1 VRLGVAGTLV
11 VGGFLGTAVHAHAA
25 TETANV
31 LRIDLDQ
38 AVQPLSATYVVDGI
52 KRAERGHAAAVLLRI
67 DTPGGLNS
75 SMRSIIKAIL
85 NSKVPVVCWTGP
97 QGARAASAGTFIMYA
112 CHYTTMAPGT
122 NIGAAHPVGVS
133 GAIMST
139 KVTNDAAAFI
149 RSLAQERGRN
159 ADWAER
165 AVRQSV
171 AVSAEEALRLHVI
184 DAIADSPDAALRE
197 ANGHVVG
204 GVTLSTWPA
213 RVTKDPIALGPG
225 LIGSLIDP
233 NLAFVLFLVGLVG
246 LVFEFMHPGL
256 SVPGGVGLIALVLS
270 GVMFDMLPVRLA
282 GVILLLGGVA
292 FLIAELHIGHGFAA
306 IAGVIALTAGGLLL
320 FDAGTLVRVSIPLLV
335 GVVIVK
341 AAFILIVLRAVLR
354 ARRMPPP
361 IPRTLICEEG
371 VAKTDLDPVGLVNV
385 RAEDWTAESDGRTI
399 KAGSKV
405 RVRAEQGLRLK
416 VEKLK

>member
-1 VRLGVAGTLV
+1 MA
-11 VGGFLGTAVHAHAA
+11 AHAHAA
-25 TETANV
+25 TERREV
-31 LRIDLDQ
+31 VRIDLDQ

-52 KRAERGHAAAVLLRI
+52 KRAQRQHDDAVLLRI
-67 DTPGGLNS
+67 DTPGGLDS
-75 SMRSIIKAIL
+75 SMRSIITAIL
-85 NSKVPVVCWTGP
+85 TSKVPVVCRTGP

-112 CHYTTMAPGT
+112 CHYATMAPGT
-122 NIGAAHPVGVS
+122 NIGAAHPVGVR
-133 GAIMST
+133 GAILST

-184 DAIADSPDAALRE
+184 DAVASSPDAALRV
-197 ANGHVVG
+197 ANGHETG
-204 GVTLSTWPA
+204 GAKIASWPA
-213 RVTKDPIALGPG
+213 HVTKDPIALGPG

-256 SVPGGVGLIALVLS
+256 SVPGIVGLLSLVLS
-270 GVMFDMLPVRLA
+270 LVMLDMLPVRLA
-282 GVILLLGGVA
+282 GVVLLLGGVA

-306 IAGVIALTAGGLLL
+306 IAGVIALIAGGLLL
-320 FDAGTLVRVSIPLLV
+320 FDAGTLVRVSIPLLI

-341 AAFILIVLRAVLR
+341 ATFVLVVFRAVLK
-354 ARRMPPP
+354 ARRLPPP
-361 IPRTLICEEG
+361 MPHTLVGEEG

-385 RAEDWTAESDGRTI
+385 RSEDWTAESDGRTI

-405 RVRAEQGLRLK
+405 RVSGEQGLRLK
-416 VEKLK
+416 VDRLK

>member
-1 VRLGVAGTLV
+1 MAT
-11 VGGFLGTAVHAHAA
+11 HAFAA
-25 TETANV
+25 TETKNV
-31 LRIDLDQ
+31 VQVDLDQ

-52 KRAERGHAAAVLLRI
+52 KRAQREHAAAVLLRI
-67 DTPGGLNS
+67 DTPGGLDS
-75 SMRSIIKAIL
+75 SMRKIITAIL
-85 NSKVPVVCWTGP
+85 TSKVPVVCWTGP

-112 CHYTTMAPGT
+112 CHYATMAPGT
-122 NIGAAHPVGVS
+122 NIGAAHPVGVR
-133 GAIMST
+133 GAILST

-159 ADWAER
+159 ADWAEK

-184 DAIADSPDAALRE
+184 DAVANAPGAALRE
-197 ANGHVVG
+197 ANGHVVEG
-204 GVTLSTWPA
+204 MKLTTSPA
-213 RVTKDPIALGPG
+213 RITKDPIALGPG

-233 NLAFVLFLVGLVG
+233 NLAFVFFLVGLVG
-246 LVFEFMHPGL
+246 LIFEFMHPGL
-256 SVPGGVGLIALVLS
+256 SIPGIVGLIALVLS
-270 GVMFDMLPVRLA
+270 LVMLDMLPVRLA

-306 IAGVIALTAGGLLL
+306 IAGVIALMAGGLLL
-320 FDAGTLVRVSIPLLV
+320 FDAGTLVRVSIPLLI

-341 AAFILIVLRAVLR
+341 ATFILIVLRAVLK

-361 IPRTLICEEG
+361 IPRTLIGEEG
-371 VAKTDLDPVGLVNV
+371 VAKTDLNPVGLVRV

-399 KAGSKV
+399 EAGSKV
-405 RVRAEQGLRLK
+405 RVSAEHGLRLK
-416 VEKLK
+416 VDKLK